1 MHKGH
6 EGHIKVFDELFEA
19 TSSMH
24 NYNTKFASKS
34 TFSIQNNWYELRK
47 IKILDIFVPRF
58 GMISRSLTRS

>member
-34 TFSIQNNWYELRK
+34 TFSIQKNSYELWK
-47 IKILDIFVPRF
+47 Y
-58 GMISRSLTRS
+58 